1 MKNIFKLVVLTL
13 LLSSC
18 AVTNQHYISHGLD
31 PEFSYVELKLDD
43 IQYLGET
50 EISYEYSKYLFIGT
64 RVISIN
70 GELPDNSEKHY
81 VNLPTSGLV
90 QSFFTFFEP
99 NMKRALYKAYLEYPN
114 ANSFEITTN
123 NVETH
128 RMFLGRKI
136 RKSATVKAYKYKY
149 ATK

>member
-1 MKNIFKLVVLTL
+1 MKNIFKLLVLSL
-13 LLSSC
+13 VLSSC
-18 AVTNQHYISHGLD
+18 AVTNSHNFGDSLRSR
-31 PEFSYVELKLDD
+31 SYVELKLDD

-50 EISYEYSKYLFIGT
+50 EISYEYSRYLFVGT

-70 GELPDNSEKHY
+70 GELPNNSEKHY
-81 VNLPTSGLV
+81 VELPTSVLGNIW
-90 QSFFTFFEP
+90 SIFEP

-114 ANSFEITTN
+114 ADYIEITTT

-128 RMFLGRKI
+128 KMFLGRKI

-149 ATK
+149 ASK

>member
-1 MKNIFKLVVLTL
+1 MKNIFKLVVLSLIVT
-13 LLSSC
+13 SC
-18 AVTNQHYISHGLD
+18 SVTNSHNFEDSLKSR
-31 PEFSYVELKLDD
+31 SYVELKLDD

-50 EISYEYSKYLFIGT
+50 EISYEYSRYLFIGT

-70 GELPDNSEKHY
+70 EELPDNSEKHY
-81 VNLPTSGLV
+81 VELPTSVLGNIW
-90 QSFFTFFEP
+90 SIFEP
-99 NMKRALYKAYLEYPN
+99 NMKRALYKAYIEYPN
-114 ANSFEITTN
+114 ADYLEITST

>member
-1 MKNIFKLVVLTL
+1 MRNILKLVVLTFI
-13 LLSSC
+13 LSSC
-18 AVTNQHYISHGLD
+18 AVTNSHNFEDSLRSR
-31 PEFSYVELKLDD
+31 SYVELKLDD

-50 EISYEYSKYLFIGT
+50 EISYEYSRYLFIGT
-64 RVISIN
+64 RLISIN

-81 VNLPTSGLV
+81 VEIPTSVLGNIR
-90 QSFFTFFEP
+90 SIFEP

-114 ANSFEITTN
+114 ADYIKITTTN
-123 NVETH
+123 IETH

-149 ATK
+149 AK

>member
-1 MKNIFKLVVLTL
+1 MRNILKLIVLTFI
-13 LLSSC
+13 LSSC
-18 AVTNQHYISHGLD
+18 AVTNEHHISHGLD
-31 PEFSYVELKLDD
+31 PDFSYVELNLDD

-70 GELPDNSEKHY
+70 GEQPDNSEKHF

-90 QSFFTFFEP
+90 QTLLTFFEP

-114 ANSFEITTN
+114 ANSFEITTT

-136 RKSATVKAYKYKY
+136 KKTATVKAYKYKY
-149 ATK
+149 AK

>member
-1 MKNIFKLVVLTL
+1 MRNILKLIVLTIV
-13 LLSSC
+13 LSSC
-18 AVTNQHYISHGLD
+18 AVTNTHNFRDSLRSR
-31 PEFSYVELKLDD
+31 SYVELKLDD

-50 EISYEYSKYLFIGT
+50 EISYEYSRYLFVGT

-70 GELPDNSEKHY
+70 GELPNNSEKHY
-81 VNLPTSGLV
+81 VELPTSVLENIW
-90 QSFFTFFEP
+90 SIFEP

-114 ANSFEITTN
+114 ADYIEITTT

-128 RMFLGRKI
+128 KMFLGRKI

-149 ATK
+149 AK

>member
-1 MKNIFKLVVLTL
+1 MKILIKLITISFI
-13 LLSSC
+13 LSSC
-18 AVTNQHYISHGLD
+18 AVKNSHNFGNSLMSR
-31 PEFSYVELKLDD
+31 SYVELYLGD

-50 EISYEYSKYLFIGT
+50 EISYEYSRYLFVGT

-81 VNLPTSGLV
+81 VELPTSVLGNIW
-90 QSFFTFFEP
+90 SIFEP

-114 ANSFEITTN
+114 ADYIEITKTN
-123 NVETH
+123 KETH
-128 RMFLGRKI
+128 KMFLGRKI

-149 ATK
+149 AE